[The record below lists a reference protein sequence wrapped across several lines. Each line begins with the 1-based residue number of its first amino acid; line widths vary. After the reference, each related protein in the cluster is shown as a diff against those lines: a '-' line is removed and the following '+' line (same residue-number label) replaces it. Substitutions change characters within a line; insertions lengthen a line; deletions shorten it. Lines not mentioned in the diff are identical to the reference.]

1 MPSGRFSC
9 LKEYE
14 TVNGNIKRAFVRAL
28 AQSYRLFFALFFEG
42 RWCGKVEANV
52 ESGALDAIPSSEART
67 ASDSK
72 PLKPMLFEE
81 SIQISAPDTT
91 QTL

>member
-1 MPSGRFSC
+1 
-9 LKEYE
+9 L
-14 TVNGNIKRAFVRAL
+14 
-28 AQSYRLFFALFFEG
+28 FALLLSLTGCFSISFLKDDG
-42 RWCGKVEANV
+42 AGKVEANV

>member
-1 MPSGRFSC
+1 MKRQTAI
-9 LKEYE
+9 L
-14 TVNGNIKRAFVRAL
+14 NGL
-28 AQSYRLFFALFFEG
+28 LFALLLSLTGCFSISFLKDDG
-42 RWCGKVEANV
+42 AGKVEANV

>member
-1 MPSGRFSC
+1 MTCKLAILIGVLLAFQLAITGCFS
-9 LKEYE
+9 LSFL
-14 TVNGNIKRAFVRAL
+14 NDHGA
-28 AQSYRLFFALFFEG
+28 
-42 RWCGKVEANV
+42 GKAEANE
-52 ESGALDAIPSSEART
+52 ESVALDAIPSSEEWT

-72 PLKPMLFEE
+72 SLKPMVFEE

>member
-1 MPSGRFSC
+1 MKWHMVVLNGFLLALQLSLTGCFS
-9 LKEYE
+9 LSFL
-14 TVNGNIKRAFVRAL
+14 NDHGA
-28 AQSYRLFFALFFEG
+28 
-42 RWCGKVEANV
+42 GKAEANV
-52 ESGALDAIPSSEART
+52 ELGAFDATPSSEEWT

-72 PLKPMLFEE
+72 SLKPMVFEE

>member
-1 MPSGRFSC
+1 MKRQTAI
-9 LKEYE
+9 L
-14 TVNGNIKRAFVRAL
+14 NGL
-28 AQSYRLFFALFFEG
+28 LFALLLSLTGCFSLSFLKDDG
-42 RWCGKVEANV
+42 AGKVEANV

>member
-1 MPSGRFSC
+1 M
-9 LKEYE
+9 
-14 TVNGNIKRAFVRAL
+14 
-28 AQSYRLFFALFFEG
+28 
-42 RWCGKVEANV
+42 
-52 ESGALDAIPSSEART
+52 ESGALDATPSSEVRA

-72 PLKPMLFEE
+72 PLKPMVFEE

>member
-1 MPSGRFSC
+1 MTGKLAILSGVLLALQLSLTGCFS
-9 LKEYE
+9 LSFL
-14 TVNGNIKRAFVRAL
+14 NDHGA
-28 AQSYRLFFALFFEG
+28 
-42 RWCGKVEANV
+42 GKAEANE
-52 ESGALDAIPSSEART
+52 ESGALDAIPSSEEWT

-72 PLKPMLFEE
+72 SLKPMVFEE